1 MQTLS
6 NVKEVFLHDN
16 TTIKNK
22 TIVKNN
28 EVKPQ
33 EDVMG
38 KPVKKEPVYNQDLP
52 LEERKK
58 IIYEMAV
65 KAGAEFPEAVVA
77 QYQLESKAG
86 DDVSGKNNFFGL
98 KALPDQDSTAKV
110 SPEYDADGESKVE
123 SQFLNFDTPQD
134 GVDYLVKV
142 WYKNYKGYT
151 GVETDSKDANEVA
164 DKLQSEGYATDPNYA
179 NKLKRVLKENK
190 SLIDK
195 IKKGEATPEEISKLQ
210 IKTGF
215 NVAEELASVEDYN
228 EEMFGD
234 GEGMTVFLVNND
246 ATSTTVNGGVPTPP
260 NVSRIPGGNQ
270 VVPVFDR
277 LAVVQ
282 LHQIHAL
289 GAS

>member
-1 MQTLS
+1 M
-6 NVKEVFLHDN
+6 
-16 TTIKNK
+16 
-22 TIVKNN
+22 
-28 EVKPQ
+28 
-33 EDVMG
+33 
-38 KPVKKEPVYNQDLP
+38 
-52 LEERKK
+52 
-58 IIYEMAV
+58 
-65 KAGAEFPEAVVA
+65 
-77 QYQLESKAG
+77 
-86 DDVSGKNNFFGL
+86 
-98 KALPDQDSTAKV
+98 
-110 SPEYDADGESKVE
+110 
-123 SQFLNFDTPQD
+123 NFDTPQD